1 MYTMVNHLWL
11 IVGND
16 GYKNIQSPIQQWYN
30 NGYIQWYNNGVDITT
45 YLDGIT
51 IVYLNIIWLIVVND
65 CE

>member
-16 GYKNIQSPIQQWYN
+16 GYKNIQSPIQQWHN

-45 YLDGIT
+45 YLDGTT